1 MKQIKLKTRAYPRG
15 EVMQKALVEIL
26 TQLPDSDWPER
37 QHGQQRPYRHI
48 MLGRMTSPTQTC
60 FKVISL
66 SRIIGPALVLRDPC
80 DHAVPVSAGIA
91 RYYVSDYHTLGSRY
105 HGGPSDLKYLNYIG
119 VHRA

>member
-1 MKQIKLKTRAYPRG
+1 MTQIKLKTTAYLRG

-26 TQLPDSDWPER
+26 TQLPDSDWPEG
-37 QHGQQRPYRHI
+37 QHGQQSPCRHI
-48 MLGRMTSPTQTC
+48 MIGRRTSPSQTC

-66 SRIIGPALVLRDPC
+66 SRIIGPALVLRDPR
-80 DHAVPVSAGIA
+80 DHAVPFSAGIE

-105 HGGPSDLKYLNYIG
+105 HGGPSDLEYLNYNG